1 MIQYWE
7 RRHNESWIARWR
19 RLNGK
24 SPRDS
29 LKATKHLNCGA
40 IGMGR
45 MIGNDARTKN
55 SQDFKN
61 KDE

>member
-7 RRHNESWIARWR
+7 RKHNESWIARWK
-19 RLNGK
+19 RLNGN
-24 SPRDS
+24 SPKDA